1 MIMLVLKYV
10 DNWIEFFVEDV
21 GSWILWN
28 CNIYLVLLILL
39 VVYNYSLIVNNF
51 KRVKYNVKNEF
62 EKN

>member
-51 KRVKYNVKNEF
+51 KRE
-62 EKN
+62 